1 KESHVQSSC
10 QICLNA
16 ALTKQKRKQA
26 MKVNIEVIGRVLSI
40 VLLLGCVSF
49 WFGQL
54 LAMFCRDR
62 LLVLRE
68 TVLGLFA
75 LALALVT
82 AKLIFKSWLYV
93 FITLPVS
100 TVEVLYGALN
110 FILLDNK

>member
-1 KESHVQSSC
+1 
-10 QICLNA
+10 
-16 ALTKQKRKQA
+16 
-26 MKVNIEVIGRVLSI
+26 M
-40 VLLLGCVSF
+40 F
-49 WFGQL
+49 W
-54 LAMFCRDR
+54 RDR

-82 AKLIFKSWLYV
+82 AKLIFKNWLYV